1 VGDVSEM
8 GTKRKPTKG
17 VDAKLFARVKM
28 SGASTQVAMEA
39 AGYAPSCARRG
50 WTQLNKKCKE
60 QYALALNITLAELDG
75 MGGRLTPEQRARV
88 IRGKALKNIAEGTDE
103 SVGSMK
109 LLGQDRDVNMFAP
122 DSITG
127 IFMLEMP
134 AYLGKQLQ
142 SQVIERGFDSFGD
155 AFPQDRGI
163 GLTSAELAAMR
174 APILP
179 AVIESETEQQETIR
193 RATGKES

>member
-1 VGDVSEM
+1 MGAT

-17 VDAKLFARVKM
+17 VDPKLFARTKLN
-28 SGASTQVAMEA
+28 GASTQVAMQA
-39 AGYAPSCARRG
+39 AGYSETTSRRG
-50 WTQLNKKCKE
+50 WESVSKPCKLE
-60 QYALALNITLAELDG
+60 YAKQLNITLGELE
-75 MGGRLTPEQRARV
+75 MTGGRLTPEQRARV
-88 IRGKALKNIAEGTDE
+88 IRGKALKNIAEGKDE

-109 LLGQDRDVNMFAP
+109 LLGSDRALNLFAP

-155 AFPQDRGI
+155 AFPQDRGT
-163 GLTSAELAAMR
+163 GLTSAELVAMR
-174 APILP
+174 APNTLP
-179 AVIESETEQQETIR
+179 AVIEGETEQQEIIR
-193 RATGKES
+193 QAVTGKAE

>member
-1 VGDVSEM
+1 M
-8 GTKRKPTKG
+8 GWTKRKPTKG

-88 IRGKALKNIAEGTDE
+88 IRGKALKNIAEGKDE

-109 LLGQDRDVNMFAP
+109 LLGSDRAVNLFAP

-127 IFMLEMP
+127 IFVLEMP
-134 AYLGKQLQ
+134 AGLGRMLTPQI
-142 SQVIERGFDSFGD
+142 IEGSVDGFGD
-155 AFPQDRGI
+155 AFPQDRGT

-174 APILP
+174 AKHILP

-193 RATGKES
+193 QAVTGKAE